1 MPRKANVTVA
11 TPTPGETD
19 SSPGL
24 TDNEMRFI
32 KAVFDNMTQRPDA
45 NWESVAA
52 DLGLKD
58 AKCAKERFRQMSVR
72 HGWREQAGGGA
83 SPRKGGA
90 TGASGEGRVKKV
102 PRTPTKK
109 TAKSAAAVE
118 KSDEE
123 EDQAAAE

>member
-58 AKCAKERFRQMSVR
+58 AKCAKERFRQI
-72 HGWREQAGGGA
+72 
-83 SPRKGGA
+83 
-90 TGASGEGRVKKV
+90 VKKV